1 MTTDQAGEKLVG
13 YDAIDSQ
20 GKKLGSVDVV
30 YLDTDTGTP
39 EFYGIKTG
47 WLHGISVVPAAQAQ
61 IDESNQTIRLPYES
75 DKIKAAPDL
84 GNDSEVSVGEERR
97 LFEYYGLSAGT
108 TAGMYNADYNTSNMN
123 TANANMTNAN
133 MTDVNMANANA
144 ADMNSANMNRNA
156 APTDL
161 NDRSLRD
168 TRGLAGQEDVS
179 VPLTEERISVGKRQ
193 VESGHVRLRKVV
205 RTEHATVPVE
215 LRREDVIVERV
226 PADRAAAP
234 GEAFQEK
241 VIDVGVVRE
250 EPVVQKEAYVTGEV
264 RVRKTAETETRNV
277 EGDVRKEDVVMEK
290 DGREQNF
297 DNRTTQRE
305 DVNETTGERI
315 TTEPDRTYNRDERSD
330 I

>member
-1 MTTDQAGEKLVG
+1 LVG

-20 GKKLGSVDVV
+20 GQKLGSVDVV

-61 IDESNQTIRLPYES
+61 IDENNQTVRLPYAS

-84 GNDSEVSVGEERR
+84 GKDSEVSVGEERR
-97 LFEYYGLSAGT
+97 LFEYYGLGAGS
-108 TAGMYNADYNTSNMN
+108 TAGMNFANSNTSNMNASNMN
-123 TANANMTNAN
+123 TANVNA
-133 MTDVNMANANA
+133 
-144 ADMNSANMNRNA
+144 ANMNDSNINRNIA
-156 APTDL
+156 NTDL
-161 NDRSLRD
+161 SDRSVRD

-179 VPLTEERISVGKRQ
+179 IPLTEERITVGKRQ

-215 LRREDVIVERV
+215 LRREEVIVERV

-241 VIDVGVVRE
+241 VIDMAAMRE

-264 RVRKTAETETRNV
+264 RVHKTAETETRNV

-290 DGREQNF
+290 DGREQSF
-297 DNRTTQRE
+297 DNRSTLRE
-305 DVNETTGERI
+305 DVDEATDDRI
-315 TTEPDRTYNRDERSD
+315 TTEPDRTYNRDDRNK

>member
-1 MTTDQAGEKLVG
+1 MTTDQAGERLVG

-20 GKKLGSVDVV
+20 GQKLGSVDVV

-61 IDESNQTIRLPYES
+61 VDESNQTVRLPYAS

-97 LFEYYGLSAGT
+97 LFEYYGLGAGT
-108 TAGMYNADYNTSNMN
+108 TAGMNTANMNTSNMS
-123 TANANMTNAN
+123 
-133 MTDVNMANANA
+133 
-144 ADMNSANMNRNA
+144 SANMNASSVNTADINRNA

-161 NDRSLRD
+161 NDRSMRD
-168 TRGLAGQEDVS
+168 ARGLAGQEDVS
-179 VPLTEERISVGKRQ
+179 IPLTEERITVGKRQ

-215 LRREDVIVERV
+215 LRREEVIVERV

-234 GEAFQEK
+234 GESFQEK
-241 VIDVGVVRE
+241 VIDVGAIRE
-250 EPVVQKEAYVTGEV
+250 EPVVQKEAFVTGEV
-264 RVRKTAETETRNV
+264 RVHKTAETETRNV

-290 DGREQNF
+290 DGREQSF
-297 DNRTTQRE
+297 DNRSTLRNDT
-305 DVNETTGERI
+305 DAATDERI
-315 TTEPDRTYNRDERSD
+315 TTEPDRTYNRNERSD